1 MRTALLLHLQAFFGS
16 IFRCLSKKR
25 MVTISFVVLLISLL
39 FGSLCPAAEIH
50 VGDFTGKNLDGWKSK
65 SFKGETQYTF
75 VKEGDTTVLKAYSK
89 ASASGLFKKIKIN
102 PGEYPVI
109 RWSWKIDHTLKK
121 EDAAR
126 KDGDDFA
133 ARVYVIFPSIFF
145 WRTKAI
151 IYVWSAKLPK
161 GSSMRNPYSSNV
173 IFVPVESGDEHAG
186 KWVHEERNYFED
198 YRKLFGGDPPKLG
211 AVAVM
216 TDTDNTGE
224 EATAWYGDIYLAQDK
239 IKPESE

>member
-1 MRTALLLHLQAFFGS
+1 MMTAIVRNLGFF
-16 IFRCLSKKR
+16 FETLAKRMFNKR
-25 MVTISFVVLLISLL
+25 MVTISLAVSLSSLL
-39 FGSLCPAAEIH
+39 LGIACSAAEIH
-50 VGDFTGKNLDGWKSK
+50 VGEFASKDLNGWKSK

-75 VKEGDTTVLKAYSK
+75 VKDGDTTVLKAYSK
-89 ASASGLFKKIKIN
+89 AAASGLFKKIKID
-102 PGEYPVI
+102 PKEYPVI

-121 EDAAR
+121 EDAA
-126 KDGDDFA
+126 KKNGDDFA

-151 IYVWSAKLPK
+151 IYVWSAKLPI

-224 EATAWYGDIYLAQDK
+224 EATAWYGDIYLAQGN
-239 IKPESE
+239 

>member
-1 MRTALLLHLQAFFGS
+1 MMTAHLRHLRVFFETMA
-16 IFRCLSKKR
+16 RCLFTKR
-25 MVTISFVVLLISLL
+25 IVTISLAVLLITLL
-39 FGSLCPAAEIH
+39 FGSGCPAAEIH
-50 VGDFTGKNLDGWKSK
+50 VGDFTSKDLDGWKSK
-65 SFKGETQYTF
+65 SFKDETQYTF
-75 VKEGDTTVLKAYSK
+75 VKEGDATVLKAYSK
-89 ASASGLFKKIKIN
+89 SAASGLFKKIKVN
-102 PGEYPVI
+102 PREYPVI

-173 IFVPVESGDEHAG
+173 IFVPVESGDEQVG

-216 TDTDNTGE
+216 TDTDNTSE

-239 IKPESE
+239 LKSTPE